1 MQRPSRYVSVPF
13 PRGRVNCHGYVNA
26 QAVHGRR
33 PCRSSELC
41 NGHSFRDDE
50 AKACRNHRTP
60 LGPSPSWLI
69 QRGGITARCPL
80 LPPPW
85 ASTRMPHHSRTSQL
99 DWRHPAPRRPVL
111 LSVLASVRVVF
122 VSSARPPGP
131 GLPVVCCLPREGH
144 VSTPSSACCL
154 RSFVFIGKSVGDG
167 AVAVSLKKKKNH
179 SRR

>member
-26 QAVHGRR
+26 QAIHGRR

-50 AKACRNHRTP
+50 ANACRNHRTP

-69 QRGGITARCPL
+69 QRGGITERCPL

-85 ASTRMPHHSRTSQL
+85 ASTRIPHHIVIAFR
-99 DWRHPAPRRPVL
+99 
-111 LSVLASVRVVF
+111 VRKIMVF
-122 VSSARPPGP
+122 
-131 GLPVVCCLPREGH
+131 LWLIY
-144 VSTPSSACCL
+144 L
-154 RSFVFIGKSVGDG
+154 ILKMNSFVWTVIARSSEKGRCVIFKPSD
-167 AVAVSLKKKKNH
+167 SK
-179 SRR
+179 